1 MKKKINI
8 EEYNKFLIV
17 QTAFLGDVAISLEL
31 VEAIKHFHPNADID
45 FITTPQSAEIIELS
59 NYVRNVYPFDKK
71 NIHRR
76 LSATKLF
83 AKEINREHYDCVISL
98 HKSFRTS
105 LLVSKLDAKIK
116 IGFQD
121 SVFSSLVYDY
131 RVKSNFSLSEHYRVL
146 IPLSTFGI
154 KYLDYQVGNYSIT
167 LPADVKSKI
176 EQLLNDYNIGKKFIV
191 LTPGS
196 VWNTKKWGR
205 EKYSELAKMLENDGL
220 PIVLVGGKDD
230 IEDCYYIENS
240 AKVVNFAGKT
250 TIIEL
255 MYLINKASLVI
266 SNDSAPVHFANVV
279 KTPVIAIFGPTS
291 PFFGFAPIGSNDSI
305 IENTTLKCRPCQIH
319 GSRKCPLNT
328 MECMTSIKTEDV
340 YQIAINKIHNL

>member
-1 MKKKINI
+1 MKKINI
-8 EEYNKFLIV
+8 EKYNKFLIV

-31 VEAIKHFHPNADID
+31 VGAIKHFHPNADID

-59 NYVRNVYPFDKK
+59 NFVSDVYRFDKK
-71 NIHRR
+71 NLHR
-76 LSATKLF
+76 SFFATKLF
-83 AKEINREHYDCVISL
+83 AKEISKEHYDCVISL

-121 SVFSSLVYDY
+121 AAFSSLVYDY
-131 RVKSNFSLSEHYRVL
+131 RVKSNFSLSEHFRVL
-146 IPLSTFGI
+146 IPLSVFGI
-154 KYLDYQVGNYSIT
+154 EFLDYKIGNYSIT
-167 LPADVKSKI
+167 FPSDVKSKI
-176 EQLLNDYNIGKKFIV
+176 DKLLNDYNIDNTFMV
-191 LTPGS
+191 VAPGS

-205 EKYSELAKMLENDGL
+205 EKYSELAKLLENDGL
-220 PIVLVGGKDD
+220 SVVLVGGKDD
-230 IEDCYYIENS
+230 LEDCNYIENS

-255 MYLINKASLVI
+255 MYLISKASFVI
-266 SNDSAPVHFANVV
+266 SNDSAPVHFANIV

-291 PFFGFAPIGSNDSI
+291 PIFGFAPIGENDFV
-305 IENTTLKCRPCQIH
+305 IENSTLKCRPCQIH

-328 MECMTSIKTEDV
+328 MECMNSVKTEEV
-340 YQIAINKIHNL
+340 YQIAISKLNNL